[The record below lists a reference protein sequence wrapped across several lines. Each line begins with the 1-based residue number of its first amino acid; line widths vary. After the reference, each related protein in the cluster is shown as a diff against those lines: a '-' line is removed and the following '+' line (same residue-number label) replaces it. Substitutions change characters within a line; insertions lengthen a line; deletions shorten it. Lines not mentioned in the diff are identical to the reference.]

1 MNKEKH
7 ARTALVFEEVLE
19 ELASTYD
26 FKQEHVE
33 RVRQTPI
40 LFASE
45 EIPKLEARLGERRIS
60 EKEARDIGTLLHIYT
75 NIEFCFVHGSKSIV
89 VCLPGE
95 SADDDLYKAGIRGE
109 TIHSFVNSVNELRD
123 GSGPY
128 RGEGF
133 GVSPVVDEFY
143 ETTLR
148 LCEIDGSAA
157 GIKEMMV
164 SPIGEY
170 RLALLYLQC
179 SPHVKDTRELAEAV
193 ASEILLPEMFRRG
206 EEVPIWLPEHVY
218 NHFDIFSTSL
228 PQHVKAH
235 ALTWLVLQ
243 TMRPYT
249 GTLSAEEELDTMIG
263 ITLKALYDSEVD
275 ISCPKRY
282 LATLEPRLAEYL
294 APKTS

>member
-1 MNKEKH
+1 MNEDKH
-7 ARTALVFEEVLE
+7 ARAERVFEEVLE
-19 ELASTYD
+19 ELAARYNL
-26 FKQEHVE
+26 KPEHVE

-45 EIPKLEARLGERRIS
+45 EIPKLEARLGERGIPD
-60 EKEARDIGTLLHIYT
+60 KEARDIGTLLHIYT
-75 NIEFCFVHGSKSIV
+75 NIEFCFVHNSKSIV

-109 TIHSFVNSVNELRD
+109 TIHSFVNSVNGLRG
-123 GSGPY
+123 GSGQY
-128 RGEGF
+128 QGDGF
-133 GVSPVVDEFY
+133 KVSPVVDEFY

-157 GIKEMMV
+157 GIKETMV

-193 ASEILLPEMFRRG
+193 ASEVLFPEMLRRG
-206 EEVPIWLPEHVY
+206 EEASIWLPEHVY
-218 NHFDIFSTSL
+218 NQFDIFSTSL

-243 TMRPYT
+243 TMRPYA
-249 GTLSAEEELDTMIG
+249 GTLSAEEELDTTIG

-275 ISCPKRY
+275 LSCPKRY
-282 LATLEPRLAEYL
+282 LATLEPRLPKYL

>member
-1 MNKEKH
+1 MNEDKH
-7 ARTALVFEEVLE
+7 ARAERVFAEVLE
-19 ELASTYD
+19 ELANTYG
-26 FKQEHVE
+26 FKPEHVE

-45 EIPKLEARLGERRIS
+45 EIPKLEARLGEKGIPAEEVRG
-60 EKEARDIGTLLHIYT
+60 IGTLLHIYT

-95 SADDDLYKAGIRGE
+95 SADEERYESGIRGE
-109 TIHSFVNSVNELRD
+109 AVHSFVHSVDGLRD

-128 RGEGF
+128 QGEGF
-133 GVSPVVDEFY
+133 EVSTVVDEFY

-164 SPIGEY
+164 SPIGLC
-170 RLALLYLQC
+170 RLALLYLQA
-179 SPHVKDTRELAEAV
+179 SPYVKDTRELADAV
-193 ASEILLPEMFRRG
+193 TSKILFLEMLKRG
-206 EEVPIWLPEHVY
+206 EEAPIWLAEHVY
-218 NHFDIFSTSL
+218 NDFDIFSTSL

-275 ISCPKRY
+275 LSCPKRY
-282 LATLEPRLAEYL
+282 LATLEPWLAEYL